1 MNSKMYGLGT
11 RRGSH
16 VRDWELVQKDRKK
29 ARTVGPQRQ
38 GNQEFQDGES
48 GQHCVTCCHVAF
60 RFHEKVLLAMGRGT
74 FSWMKARLWFE
85 GHKQRK

>member
-60 RFHEKVLLAMGRGT
+60 RFHEKVHCLPWGEEHFHG
-74 FSWMKARLWFE
+74 
-85 GHKQRK
+85 